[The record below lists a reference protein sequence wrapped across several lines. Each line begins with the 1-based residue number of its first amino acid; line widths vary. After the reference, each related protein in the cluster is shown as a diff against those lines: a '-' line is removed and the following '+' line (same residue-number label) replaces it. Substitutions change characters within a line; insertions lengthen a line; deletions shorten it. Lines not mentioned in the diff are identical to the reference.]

1 MHPLLKKL
9 LGLNW
14 VLFGL
19 MIALCVFGVFAIY
32 SATWMRT
39 DKYLVQSWSK
49 QTTWM
54 LVGLV
59 SYFVLALIDYRWIK
73 WGALPL
79 YVTGILGLV
88 AVMLF
93 GVTRYGAKSWLDLKL
108 LNFQPSQLALIAA
121 IMVLALALSQF
132 EKLHPFLR
140 ILMSGAIVGAPWL
153 MILKQPDLGSC
164 IVWIPVVMAMFFIG
178 GIPKRYLLTLS
189 LLGILASILAV
200 FFVLK
205 PYQVD
210 RLTTFLHPERDKKGA
225 GWTINQS
232 LIAIGSGGFEGKG
245 FKAPNTQNELGFLP
259 ETIVHNDFI
268 FAVIG
273 EQHGFIGGVL
283 LMDAFAAFM
292 ITGLYMTSK
301 ASDTFGLLMGTGF
314 MTLIFTHTFMN
325 VGMTISLT
333 PITGLPLPFI
343 SYGGS
348 FVLIIMAG
356 LGILQSIWIHRE
368 PEDQR
373 RKSR

>member
-14 VLFGL
+14 LLFGL
-19 MIALCVFGVFAIY
+19 MMALCIFGVFAIY

-39 DKYLVQSWSK
+39 DRYLVESWSK
-49 QTTWM
+49 QTTWIV
-54 LVGLV
+54 LGLV
-59 SYFVLALIDYRWIK
+59 AYFVLALVDYRWLK

-79 YVTGILGLV
+79 YVISILGLV
-88 AVMLF
+88 AVKIF
-93 GVTRYGAKSWLDLKL
+93 GVTRYGARSWLDLGV
-108 LNFQPSQLALIAA
+108 LNFQPSQMALMAS

-132 EKLHPFLR
+132 QKLHPMLR
-140 ILMSGAIVGAPWL
+140 IMITGAVVGAPWL
-153 MILKQPDLGSC
+153 MILKEPDLGSC
-164 IVWIPVVMAMFFIG
+164 IVWVPVVLAMFFIG
-178 GIPKRYLLTLS
+178 GIPKRYLITM
-189 LLGILASILAV
+189 ILIGAALIPLAIT
-200 FFVLK
+200 FVLK

-210 RLTTFLHPERDKKGA
+210 RLTTFLHPERDPKGT

-268 FAVIG
+268 FSVIG
-273 EQHGFIGGVL
+273 EQHGFLGGAL
-283 LMDAFAAFM
+283 LMAAFGAFI

-301 ASDTFGLLMGTGF
+301 ATDIFGVLLATGI

-325 VGMTISLT
+325 VGMTISVT

-348 FVLIIMAG
+348 FVLLLMSG
-356 LGILQSIWIHRE
+356 LGIMQSIWIHR
-368 PEDQR
+368 DQSEKR
-373 RKSR
+373 REAH

>member
-9 LGLNW
+9 LSLNW
-14 VLFGL
+14 LLFGL
-19 MIALCVFGVFAIY
+19 MLALCIFGVFAIY
-32 SATWMRT
+32 SATWMRV

-54 LVGLV
+54 MIGLV
-59 SYFVLALIDYRWIK
+59 AYFVLALIDYRWIK

-79 YVTGILGLV
+79 YVVGILSLV

-93 GVTRYGAKSWLDLKL
+93 GVTRYGAKSWLDLKVM
-108 LNFQPSQLALIAA
+108 NFQPSQLALIAS

-132 EKLHPFLR
+132 QKLHPILR
-140 ILMSGAIVGAPWL
+140 IIISGAIVGAPWL

-164 IVWIPVVMAMFFIG
+164 IVWVPVVMAMFFIG
-178 GIPKRYLLTLS
+178 GIPKRYLLTM
-189 LLGILASILAV
+189 LLIGAALIPVAIT
-200 FFVLK
+200 FVLK
-205 PYQVD
+205 PYQVE
-210 RLTTFLHPERDKKGA
+210 RLTTFMHPERDKKGA
-225 GWTINQS
+225 SWTINQS

-273 EQHGFIGGVL
+273 EQHGFIGGSL
-283 LMDAFAAFM
+283 LLATFGVFM
-292 ITGLYMTSK
+292 LTGLYMTSK
-301 ASDTFGLLMGTGF
+301 ASDTFGLLLATGI
-314 MTLIFTHTFMN
+314 MTVIFTHTFMN
-325 VGMTISLT
+325 IGMTISVT

-356 LGILQSIWIHRE
+356 LGIVQSIWIHRDPSE
-368 PEDQR
+368 QARDR
-373 RKSR
+373 R

>member
-9 LGLNW
+9 LSLNW
-14 VLFGL
+14 LLFGL
-19 MIALCVFGVFAIY
+19 MLALCIFGVFAIY
-32 SATWMRT
+32 SATWMRV

-54 LVGLV
+54 MIGLV
-59 SYFVLALIDYRWIK
+59 AYFVLALIDYRWIK

-79 YVTGILGLV
+79 YVVGILSLV

-93 GVTRYGAKSWLDLKL
+93 GVTRYGAKSWLDLKVM
-108 LNFQPSQLALIAA
+108 NFQPSQLALIAS

-132 EKLHPFLR
+132 QKLHPILR
-140 ILMSGAIVGAPWL
+140 IIISGAIVGAPWL

-164 IVWIPVVMAMFFIG
+164 IVWVPVVMAMFFIG
-178 GIPKRYLLTLS
+178 GIPKRYLLTM
-189 LLGILASILAV
+189 LLIGAALIPVAIT
-200 FFVLK
+200 FVLK
-205 PYQVD
+205 PYQVE
-210 RLTTFLHPERDKKGA
+210 RLTTFMHPERDKKGA
-225 GWTINQS
+225 SWTINQS

-273 EQHGFIGGVL
+273 EQHGFIGGSL
-283 LMDAFAAFM
+283 LLATFGVFM
-292 ITGLYMTSK
+292 LTGLYMTSK
-301 ASDTFGLLMGTGF
+301 ASDTFGLLLATGI
-314 MTLIFTHTFMN
+314 MTVIFTHTFMN
-325 VGMTISLT
+325 IGMTISVT

-356 LGILQSIWIHRE
+356 LGIVQSIWIHRDP
-368 PEDQR
+368 PELARDR
-373 RKSR
+373 R